1 MNIGAW
7 SCGMVA
13 GLIKDIPSCQQLV
26 DSIMTDA
33 EPAPA
38 WHALSRQALMP
49 VDADGPGRGP

>member
-1 MNIGAW
+1 
-7 SCGMVA
+7 MVA